1 VTVASEPKRHLYL
14 HAVIEAIKE
23 EMRRDERVFVMGE
36 DVESPLFWG
45 PTGTFKEEF
54 GGSRVRNTPMSEAAF
69 VGAGIGAAMTG
80 MRPLVE
86 MTVAS
91 FLYVAFDQV
100 VSMGAKSR
108 FMFGGQ
114 ASVPMVIRAT
124 SMYGRGLAAQHSD
137 RPYPTFMGI
146 PGLKIVA
153 PTTSADVF
161 GLMKSA
167 IRDDD
172 LVLFM
177 EDVNL
182 HGTRGEIPEGDH
194 LVPIGRAA
202 VRRPGND
209 VTAVGVSGGILAA
222 LAAAETLAGEG
233 VSVEVIDPRTLA
245 PLDTRTIIDS
255 VARTGR
261 LVVVDPAH
269 RVCSVAS
276 EIAAV
281 VAEEAFDS
289 LRGPIVRVTTAQLP
303 VPFSPSLEKG
313 FYPTAEKVAEAIRR
327 VAGGMAPP

>member
-1 VTVASEPKRHLYL
+1 MSVSAAPKRQLFL
-14 HAVIEAIKE
+14 HALIDGIKE

-45 PTGTFKEEF
+45 PTGTFREEF
-54 GGSRVRNTPMSEAAF
+54 GASRVRNTPMSEAAF

-80 MRPLVE
+80 MRPVVE

-114 ASVPMVIRAT
+114 ARIPMVIRAT

-137 RPYPTFMGI
+137 RPYQAFMGV

-153 PTTSADVF
+153 PTTAADAK
-161 GLMKSA
+161 GLMQSA

-172 LVLFM
+172 LVLFF

-182 HGTRGEIPEGDH
+182 HGVRGEVPAEES
-194 LVPIGRAA
+194 LVPIGTAE
-202 VRRPGND
+202 VRRPGSD
-209 VTAVGVSGGILAA
+209 VTVVGVSGGMLPA
-222 LAAAETLAGEG
+222 LAAAEELASEG
-233 VSVEVIDPRTLA
+233 VSVEVVDPRTLA
-245 PLDTRTIIDS
+245 PLDTRTILES
-255 VARTGR
+255 VASTGR
-261 LVVVDPAH
+261 RVVVDPAH

-276 EIAAV
+276 EIAAI
-281 VAEEAFDS
+281 VAEQAFDS
-289 LRGPIVRVTTAQLP
+289 LRAPVARVTTPQVP
-303 VPFSPSLEKG
+303 IPFSPALERG
-313 FYPTAEKVAEAIRR
+313 LYPDKDKVATAVRAVLAHRR
-327 VAGGMAPP
+327 SS

>member
-1 VTVASEPKRHLYL
+1 MSAISSEPKRTLYL

-45 PTGTFKEEF
+45 STGTFREEF
-54 GGSRVRNTPMSEAAF
+54 GPARVRNTPMSEAAF

-80 MRPLVE
+80 MRPVVE

-137 RPYPTFMGI
+137 RPYPAFMGI

-153 PTTSADVF
+153 PTTAADAK

-172 LVLFM
+172 LVLFF

-182 HGTRGEIPEGDH
+182 QGVRGEVPEGDDR
-194 LVPIGRAA
+194 LVPIGVAA
-202 VRRPGND
+202 VLREGTD
-209 VTAVGVSGGILAA
+209 VTVVGVSGGILPA
-222 LAAAETLAGEG
+222 LAAAESLAAEG
-233 VSVEVIDPRTLA
+233 VSVEVVDPRTLA
-245 PLDTRTIIDS
+245 PLDHGGIIRS
-255 VARTGR
+255 VQKTGR

-269 RVCSVAS
+269 RVCGAAS

-281 VAEEAFDS
+281 VAEEAFES
-289 LRGPIVRVTTAQLP
+289 LRAPIARVTTPQLP
-303 VPFSPSLEKG
+303 IPFSQALEKG
-313 FYPTAEKVAEAIRR
+313 FYPTAEKVAAAVRR
-327 VAGGMAPP
+327 VAGTGA

>member
-1 VTVASEPKRHLYL
+1 VVSAEPRRQLFL
-14 HAVIEAIKE
+14 HALIDAIKE

-45 PTGTFKEEF
+45 PTGTFREEF
-54 GGSRVRNTPMSEAAF
+54 GASRVRNTPMSEAAF

-80 MRPLVE
+80 LRPVVE

-114 ASVPMVIRAT
+114 ARIPMVIRAT

-137 RPYPTFMGI
+137 RPYPAFMGV

-153 PTTSADVF
+153 PTTADDAK

-172 LVLFM
+172 LVLFF

-182 HGTRGEIPEGDH
+182 HGVRSQVPAGER
-194 LVPIGRAA
+194 LVPLGVAE
-202 VRRPGND
+202 VRREGTD
-209 VTAVGVSGGILAA
+209 VTVVGVSGGMLPA
-222 LAAAETLAGEG
+222 LAAAEELAAQG
-233 VSVEVIDPRTLA
+233 VSVEVVDPRTLA
-245 PLDTRTIIDS
+245 PLDMRTILES
-255 VARTGR
+255 VGRTGR

-276 EIAAV
+276 EIAAT

-289 LRGPIVRVTTAQLP
+289 LRAPIVRVTTPQVP
-303 VPFSPSLEKG
+303 IPFSPALERG
-313 FYPTAEKVAEAIRR
+313 LYPSRQKVTAAIRDTLDHR
-327 VAGGMAPP
+327 RPR

>member
-1 VTVASEPKRHLYL
+1 MTAVSSEPRRHLYL
-14 HAVIEAIKE
+14 HAVIEAIKS
-23 EMRRDERVFVMGE
+23 EMRRDTRVFVMGE

-45 PTGTFKEEF
+45 PTGTFKDEF
-54 GGSRVRNTPMSEAAF
+54 GGARVRNTPMSEAAF

-91 FLYVAFDQV
+91 FLYVAFDQI

-108 FMFGGQ
+108 LMFGGQ
-114 ASVPMVIRAT
+114 ASVPMVVRAT

-137 RPYPTFMGI
+137 RPYPAFMGI

-153 PTTSADVF
+153 PTTAADAF

-194 LVPIGRAA
+194 LVPIGTGV
-202 VRRPGND
+202 VRRAGTD
-209 VTAVGVSGGILAA
+209 VTVVAISGGVLPA
-222 LAAAETLAGEG
+222 LAAAETVSAEG
-233 VSVEVIDPRTLA
+233 ISVEVVDPRTLT
-245 PLDTRTIIDS
+245 PLDTAVILES

-269 RVCSVAS
+269 RVCSAAS
-276 EIAAV
+276 EVAAV
-281 VAEEAFDS
+281 VVEEAFDS
-289 LRGPIVRVTTAQLP
+289 LRAPVLRVTTPQLP
-303 VPFSPSLEKG
+303 VPFSPALERG
-313 FYPTAEKVAEAIRR
+313 FYPTPEKVAAAIRR
-327 VAGGMAPP
+327 VAGTGR